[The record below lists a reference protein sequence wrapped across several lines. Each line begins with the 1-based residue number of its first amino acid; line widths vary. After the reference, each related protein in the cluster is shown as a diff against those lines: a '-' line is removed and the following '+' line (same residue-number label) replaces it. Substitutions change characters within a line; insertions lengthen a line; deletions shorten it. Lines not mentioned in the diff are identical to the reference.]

1 MLGTAQAARRV
12 GEASTQ
18 FAEIIRRPIGEF
30 LISLGPHV
38 LGRLEFG
45 RVRGEVVGLESRM
58 TGEKRTNFAP
68 AMDWTAIPEQVDR
81 AAQMTQEVTEK
92 GLDVEAAEVVR
103 HTEDRASVRYPAR
116 TAPVAVSLPTAAG
129 GGWTRENHA
138 EGGALRM
145 ADYVMGTGTKG
156 GQPLPEGASIDYPFN
171 LKTGKALGLTI
182 PPSLLGRA
190 DEVIQ

>member
-18 FAEIIRRPIGEF
+18 FAEIIQRPIGEF
-30 LISLGPHV
+30 LISLGLHV

-116 TAPVAVSLPTAAG
+116 TALGCAGSPVAGCLPTAAG

-138 EGGALRM
+138 EGGVLRM
-145 ADYVMGTGTKG
+145 GVPSSRAFMPST
-156 GQPLPEGASIDYPFN
+156 LP
-171 LKTGKALGLTI
+171 
-182 PPSLLGRA
+182 
-190 DEVIQ
+190 